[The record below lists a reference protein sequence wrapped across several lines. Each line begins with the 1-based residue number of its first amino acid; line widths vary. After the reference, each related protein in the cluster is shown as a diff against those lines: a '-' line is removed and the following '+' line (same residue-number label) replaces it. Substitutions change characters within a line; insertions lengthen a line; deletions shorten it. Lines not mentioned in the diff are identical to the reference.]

1 MEDVERLVRTSL
13 GEIEKLLSTK
23 TVVGEPITVEG
34 NTIIPLISIGF
45 GFAAGGAAGKSD
57 KLGKGEGTGGGTG
70 GGGGIKPVAM
80 IVVNKDGVKVEPI
93 KGATASVLEK
103 VGDVVGKAIERRVDK
118 KKEKEEE

>member
-1 MEDVERLVRTSL
+1 MEEVQDLVRTSL
-13 GEIEKLLSTK
+13 SEIEKLLSTK

-45 GFAAGGAAGKSD
+45 AFAAGGGSGKTD
-57 KLGKGEGTGGGTG
+57 KAGKGEGTGGGTG

-80 IVVNKDGVKVEPI
+80 VVINKDGVKIEPI

-103 VGDVVGKAIERRVDK
+103 VGDVVGKAVEKRIDK
-118 KKEKEEE
+118 KKAEKEE